1 MVPLFVWWASWAA
14 IPWGVLTWLPLLAGI
29 LLRVR
34 DRCHRSAGV
43 SPGEQESGE
52 WPCRIWC
59 WRVGSRASQCRGFGG
74 VQGCSAV
81 PGQAPAGL
89 ADPCQGSPWANHRGR
104 INWTRAWLGLG
115 KGPVKQPQPDGDT
128 DVCRCHT
135 TVTGRAVTTQ
145 VAVSDALN
153 I

>member
-1 MVPLFVWWASWAA
+1 MQGSSSEFEIVA
-14 IPWGVLTWLPLLAGI
+14 IEAQGFPQESRRAVSGPAGFGVGGWGVEPVSVGCL
-29 LLRVR
+29 
-34 DRCHRSAGV
+34 GV
-43 SPGEQESGE
+43 CRAVVLCPGRHQ
-52 WPCRIWC
+52 
-59 WRVGSRASQCRGFGG
+59 
-74 VQGCSAV
+74 QGWQTHVKAAL
-81 PGQAPAGL
+81 GQTT
-89 ADPCQGSPWANHRGR
+89 GR

>member
-1 MVPLFVWWASWAA
+1 MALQDLV
-14 IPWGVLTWLPLLAGI
+14 LAG
-29 LLRVR
+29 
-34 DRCHRSAGV
+34 
-43 SPGEQESGE
+43 GEL
-52 WPCRIWC
+52 
-59 WRVGSRASQCRGFGG
+59 SQSVLGFGG

-115 KGPVKQPQPDGDT
+115 PVKQPQPDGDT